1 MISSEAINAVRE
13 GKEVTLLVPSLPQ
26 TSIKQLLLDAQEQ
39 TQNDLVCILDG
50 LVKDH
55 VLTNACQAVVDRF
68 KPLLESADS
77 E

>member
-1 MISSEAINAVRE
+1 MISEQAINAIRE
-13 GKEVTLLVPSLPQ
+13 GKEVTLLVPTLPR
-26 TSIKQLLLDAQEQ
+26 TNIKQLLLDAQEQ

-68 KPLLESADS
+68 KPLLESVES
-77 E
+77 